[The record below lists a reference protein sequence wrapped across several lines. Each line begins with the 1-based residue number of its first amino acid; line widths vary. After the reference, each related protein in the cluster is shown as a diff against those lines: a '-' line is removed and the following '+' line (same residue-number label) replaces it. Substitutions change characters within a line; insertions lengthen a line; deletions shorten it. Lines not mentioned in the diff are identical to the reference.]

1 LFIQTGEKIMS
12 KSQTL
17 SLIILSFIGFNAFAN
32 SETYIYPNKG
42 QNAQQQ
48 SQDRYQCH
56 VWAANQSG
64 FDPSTYSATA
74 PAAVHVASASGRH
87 YPHRR
92 DLDPISGAAGG
103 AALGALGG
111 AIGGDAG
118 KGAAIGAGVGALAGI
133 FSTVGSQQRKKEKQ
147 AHISAQ
153 QAAQQAQQAYDLEQ
167 DRANYKRAISACLEA
182 HDYTVK

>member
-1 LFIQTGEKIMS
+1 MKQLQSLLFIV
-12 KSQTL
+12 L
-17 SLIILSFIGFNAFAN
+17 SCVGINAYAN
-32 SETYIYPNKG
+32 SEIYIYPNKG

-48 SQDRYQCH
+48 SQDRYECH

-64 FDPSTYSATA
+64 FDPSAYHATGPA
-74 PAAVHVASASGRH
+74 PVHVASASGRH

-133 FSTVGSQQRKKEKQ
+133 FSSAGSHQRKKERQ
-147 AHISAQ
+147 AQIS
-153 QAAQQAQQAYDLEQ
+153 AQQAQQAFDLEQ
-167 DRANYKRAISACLEA
+167 DRVNYKRAISACLEA